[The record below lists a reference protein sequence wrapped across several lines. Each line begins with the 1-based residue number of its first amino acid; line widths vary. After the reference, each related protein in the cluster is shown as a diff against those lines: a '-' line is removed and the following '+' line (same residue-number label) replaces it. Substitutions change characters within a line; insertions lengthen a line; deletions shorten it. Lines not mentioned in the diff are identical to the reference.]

1 MLAVPAARTTA
12 LAFLVGC
19 IVLPAS
25 AEATQYAKFNSVS
38 LSSSNLTPITIH
50 VANDGTR
57 WTNIVPEKVRLGVKV
72 DIKLETGS
80 VTSFELYNGGAPAPK
95 SEHIYGQSVLDK
107 TKHYSAVVF
116 SEEINANRLGN
127 GINSIVSACNAR
139 LAAGADIMKAQP
151 PINEQVSIG
160 IRARA
165 DRNVFKDKARFK
177 YANGTINVKVVCD
190 APPSRIALPPPER
203 LPTPP
208 RVSKANLT
216 IVTMDKNAG
225 KHCPRVALLVAR
237 FAIDRK
243 GPVNFILRRSDGEAA
258 TLVTEDTRQLPD
270 GSWRAEYTRKYEF
283 NELVERKYMIEV
295 VKQAKASAWMP
306 MQVRCGDMTSG
317 GGLTVGVKPKG

>member
-1 MLAVPAARTTA
+1 MLAVPVARTTA
-12 LAFLVGC
+12 LAFLVGA

-25 AEATQYAKFNSVS
+25 AQAAQYAKFDSVW
-38 LSSSNLTPITIH
+38 LTSSNLTPITIH

-57 WTNIVPEKVRLGVKV
+57 WTNIVPAQARLGVKV

-80 VTSFELYNGGAPAPK
+80 VTSFSLYNGGAPAQE
-95 SEHIYGQSVLDK
+95 SENIYGQSVLDK
-107 TKHYSAVVF
+107 TKHF
-116 SEEINANRLGN
+116 SETILTEEINVNRLGN

-139 LAAGADIMKAQP
+139 LATGADIREAQP
-151 PINEQVSIG
+151 PFTEQVSIG
-160 IRARA
+160 IKARA
-165 DRNVFKDKARFK
+165 DRNVFKAKPRFK
-177 YANGTINVKVVCD
+177 YANGVINVKVVCD

-237 FAIDRK
+237 FEIDRK
-243 GPVNFILRRSDGEAA
+243 GPVNFILRRSDGKAA
-258 TLVTEDTRQLPD
+258 TLVTEETRQLPD

-306 MQVRCGDMTSG
+306 MQVRCGDISGG